1 MTKYFVFY
9 DDDRDIDCGA
19 RITSFDTK
27 EEVEKFINERLN
39 EDCQRYL
46 KDYKVIYGEKLK
58 LIPEEKI
65 TKIKIYE

>member
-1 MTKYFVFY
+1 MREYFVFY

-19 RITSFDTK
+19 RIASFETK
-27 EEVEKFINERLN
+27 EEAEKFINERLK

-58 LIPEEKI
+58 LTPEEKI
-65 TKIKIYE
+65 TKIKIHD